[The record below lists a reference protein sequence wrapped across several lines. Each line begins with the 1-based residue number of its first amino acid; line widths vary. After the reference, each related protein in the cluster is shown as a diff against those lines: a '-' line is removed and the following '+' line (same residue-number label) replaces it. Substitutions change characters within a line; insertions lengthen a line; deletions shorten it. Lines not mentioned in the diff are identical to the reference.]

1 MTDAFIQE
9 KLDVFRQTNRI
20 PHTIFHGPS
29 TCEKESIVMEF
40 LKKIYVREN
49 EMRENVMFVNCA
61 HGKGIKFIREEIKF
75 FAKTNVQPGILF
87 KSVVLLNADHLTLDA
102 QSALRRC
109 IEQFSNHTRF
119 FILVENKNK
128 LLTPILSRFCE
139 IHIAARTPTSN
150 VDDGRIQ
157 DVDDIVKSHMAE
169 SDNSMDYARIVACV
183 NALYENALCCLD
195 IVEWSRTQPYWTP
208 LQRVNFGMCYAKLK
222 SEYRSEKILMTVMLS
237 ILFADPNVDLK
248 NMSFM

>member
-9 KLDVFRQTNRI
+9 KLDVFRQSNRI

-29 TCEKESIVMEF
+29 TCEKESIVMNF

-49 EMRENVMFVNCA
+49 DMRENVMFVNCA

-75 FAKTNVQPGILF
+75 FAKTNVQPGISF

-139 IHIAARTPTSN
+139 IHIAHSSQPKVNVEQIREVDQIMKSFMNESN
-150 VDDGRIQ
+150 
-157 DVDDIVKSHMAE
+157 
-169 SDNSMDYARIVACV
+169 NSMDYIRIVACV
-183 NALYENALCCLD
+183 NALYESALCCLD
-195 IVEWSRTQPYWTP
+195 IVEWSREQPYWTP
-208 LQRVNFGMCYAKLK
+208 LQKANFGMCYAKLK
-222 SEYRSEKILMTVMLS
+222 PEYRSEKILMTVILS
-237 ILFADPNVDLK
+237 ILYTDPNVDLK